1 MSIDRSEFD
10 ELVQRVANLERR
22 HDAAMELIAAE
33 LVGLRSHIDAGLDE
47 LGGAI
52 EDVRSDIGRVVVHVN
67 ESESRLSAKLDAN
80 HGVLSTILRRIEGD
94 ES

>member
-33 LVGLRSHIDAGLDE
+33 LVGLRSHIDD
-47 LGGAI
+47 
-52 EDVRSDIGRVVVHVN
+52 DVQHVIDHVN
-67 ESESRLSAKLDAN
+67 MSEARLSAKLDAN
-80 HGVLSTILRRIEGD
+80 HGVLTTILRRIEGG
-94 ES
+94 ESGD

>member
-1 MSIDRSEFD
+1 MTIDRNEFD

-33 LVGLRSHIDAGLDE
+33 LFGLRAHMDDE
-47 LGGAI
+47 FQH
-52 EDVRSDIGRVVVHVN
+52 VVDHVN
-67 ESESRLSAKLDAN
+67 ASEARLGAKLDAN
-80 HGVLSTILRRIEGD
+80 HGVLTTILRRIEGG